1 MLKDWSKEALKL
13 CNQNIGNVRDFFWCE
28 NPERYWHFGEVDSSE
43 ASLLYSESRNTID
56 DHHDSENIRISVL
69 RRLPIPSRCM
79 KTCLMFPDYRQRSPR
94 SSSSVQ

>member
-28 NPERYWHFGEVDSSE
+28 NPERYWHFGEADSSE

-56 DHHDSENIRISVL
+56 DHHDSENIRNSVL
-69 RRLPIPSRCM
+69 RRLPIPSLYEDMLNVSRLPA
-79 KTCLMFPDYRQRSPR
+79 KKSKIKQ
-94 SSSSVQ
+94 

>member
-56 DHHDSENIRISVL
+56 DHHDSENIRNSVL
-69 RRLPIPSRCM
+69 RLPIPSLYEDMLNVSRLPA
-79 KTCLMFPDYRQRSPR
+79 KKSKIKQ
-94 SSSSVQ
+94 

>member
-56 DHHDSENIRISVL
+56 DHHDSENIRNSVL
-69 RRLPIPSRCM
+69 RRLPIPSLYEDMLNVSRLPA
-79 KTCLMFPDYRQRSPR
+79 KKSKIKQ
-94 SSSSVQ
+94 